1 MAAGRL
7 AESVPGVAG
16 FEARYRAAQR
26 RSRVAL
32 LAGAVLLGAA
42 IHLAATASEFSLGRL
57 ARSLPRIAD
66 YVVLTLPEL
75 DAATFAADVAYWYY
89 DFPRWLGLLLDTA
102 LIGGIATVLGAAGG
116 LALALLGARNLMHSY
131 AANFVFRRVAEA
143 ARTVPE
149 TVYALVLVVAF
160 GVGPLAGIAAI
171 AFHSAGALGK
181 LWAEVIENVDP
192 GPLDGVRCAGANHSE
207 IIRFSVIPQVIQELT
222 GYALWRLELNIRA
235 AAIVG
240 FVGAGGIGQELYQA
254 VSLGYYEDV
263 SAIVLLV
270 VLVVA
275 AIDVV
280 CDRLRRRGAPS

>member
-1 MAAGRL
+1 
-7 AESVPGVAG
+7 V
-16 FEARYRAAQR
+16 
-26 RSRVAL
+26 
-32 LAGAVLLGAA
+32 
-42 IHLAATASEFSLGRL
+42 ASELSLGRL

-66 YVVLTLPEL
+66 YVLLTLPQL

-102 LIGGIATVLGAAGG
+102 LIGGIATLLGAAGG
-116 LALALLGARNLMHSY
+116 LALALLGARNLMRSF
-131 AANFVFRRVAEA
+131 AAYFLCRRAAEA

-149 TVYALVLVVAF
+149 TVYALVFVVAF

-171 AFHSAGALGK
+171 AIHSAGALGK

-192 GPLDGVRCAGANHSE
+192 GPLDGVRCAGANNLE
-207 IIRFSVIPQVIQELT
+207 MIGLAVLPQVIPQIV

-275 AIDVV
+275 TIDIV
-280 CDRLRRRGAPS
+280 CDRLRRRAAGPGALP